1 MLPLL
6 IGIAAAVWANRTRRE
21 GRLHPAAAVAL
32 ALVVAAAVAVVLLAA
47 VAGVVLAGLVSLM
60 AALVLPDS
68 GPVDPW
74 AGIAMTLTSP
84 LTTWTLAGLACV
96 GAVLHRSARRR
107 ERAPRP

>member
-6 IGIAAAVWANRTRRE
+6 IGIATAFWAHRTRRE

-32 ALVVAAAVAVVLLAA
+32 GLVVAAAVGVVLVAA
-47 VAGVVLAGLVSLM
+47 AAGVVLAGLLSLV
-60 AALVLPDS
+60 AAPVLPGS

-74 AGIAMTLTSP
+74 AGVAMAVTDP
-84 LTTWTLAGLACV
+84 MTTWTLAGLACV

-107 ERAPRP
+107 DRASRP

>member
-6 IGIAAAVWANRTRRE
+6 IGIAAAFWAHRTRRE

-32 ALVVAAAVAVVLLAA
+32 ALVAAAAVGVVLLAA
-47 VAGVVLAGLVSLM
+47 AAGVVLAGLMSLV
-60 AALVLPDS
+60 AAPVLPDS
-68 GPVDPW
+68 GPIDPW
-74 AGIAMTLTSP
+74 AGVALAVTDPM
-84 LTTWTLAGLACV
+84 TTWALAGLVCL